1 MNNNKT
7 GVFLTGGGGIGAFH
21 IGFFKAMEEAGIKYD
36 IVCGSSVGALVA
48 GAATYLSY
56 EKMFDAWKT
65 LTLESV
71 FKVDSNK
78 VKNLQGFKRTLMLY
92 KECAKSCA
100 KRDPKLMIDINNIR
114 KLLYASLDGEKIRES
129 DIDFGVMTTEL
140 PTLKRRVF
148 FKNEMKDNPLEYI
161 LASLYLPIFS
171 SERILDNKRYV
182 DISRFRKYPLDMLK
196 DKGCKDI
203 YIVNLETN
211 NLKKFC
217 KLASNTFKNGEKVTL
232 IDYKNKPSILDFSIE
247 QTNINYKN
255 GYETTSK
262 VLQKQ
267 FGL

>member
-1 MNNNKT
+1 
-7 GVFLTGGGGIGAFH
+7 
-21 IGFFKAMEEAGIKYD
+21 METI
-36 IVCGSSVGALVA
+36 L
-48 GAATYLSY
+48 
-56 EKMFDAWKT
+56 
-65 LTLESV
+65 
-71 FKVDSNK
+71 
-78 VKNLQGFKRTLMLY
+78 LY

-114 KLLYASLDGEKIRES
+114 KLLYASLDGEKIREL

-161 LASLYLPIFS
+161 LASLYLPFFS